1 MYASVG
7 IGLAF
12 VAMLCWGIGDFLIQR
27 STRKIGDFET
37 LLAITG
43 PGALILLPF
52 VWRNLGEF
60 FFDGAT
66 FGVLAGGSFILFV
79 AALLEFEAL
88 KRGKISVIEP
98 TWSLEIPTSVLL
110 AYIILSEKLSFY
122 QLLLILS
129 LIIGLFLISYRGQ
142 IFSFRFFVERGVL
155 ISLLAAVFMGTA
167 NFFVGWGARLTDPL
181 LMNFFLNVFIAVA
194 SGLFLLARGELHK
207 FFRDF
212 VQTRKLMLPML
223 ISDNAAWVAF
233 AFAMTLAPIGIA
245 VALSESY
252 IIVAVILGLAINR
265 ERLERHQKFG
275 LIAAIAAAI
284 TLAATM
290 V

>member
-1 MYASVG
+1 MSISVG

-52 VWRNLGEF
+52 VWRDIGGLFSGG
-60 FFDGAT
+60 FDAKILL
-66 FGVLAGGSFILFV
+66 VGSFILFA
-79 AALLEFEAL
+79 AALFEFEAL
-88 KRGKISVIEP
+88 RRGKISVIEP
-98 TWSLEIPTSVLL
+98 TWSLEIPTSVFL
-110 AYIILSEKLSFY
+110 AYLVLSEKLTLV
-122 QLLLILS
+122 QLLIILS
-129 LIIGLFLISYRGQ
+129 LVVGLFLVSYRGKV
-142 IFSFRFFVERGVL
+142 FSHRFFLERGVL
-155 ISLLAAVFMGTA
+155 IGLLAAVVMGSA

-181 LMNFFLNVFIAVA
+181 LTNFVFNVVMALG
-194 SGLFLLARGELHK
+194 SGLFLLMRGRFFQ

-212 VQTRKLMLPML
+212 SRTRTLMLPML

-265 ERLERHQKFG
+265 ERLERHQKIG
-275 LIAAIAAAI
+275 LVVAIAAAV
-284 TLAATM
+284 TLASIT